1 MNKITKCP
9 CCLSNNFKIVLFID
23 NKNIKNFKSL
33 DKKYYNNFLISVMN
47 TDNIKIAKCL
57 ECFHHWYLYQPND
70 QKLEF
75 MYTNK
80 KIKDNIKSQH
90 KENIKKNILI
100 LKKIS
105 PGKDLLDFGS
115 GLNNIWEE
123 IATKNKF
130 KYYGYDPFLQKK
142 RNLKNYFNSI
152 DELKDKKFDVIN
164 VNQVLEH
171 VKDLDE
177 TLESIKK
184 FCKKDT
190 ILKISV
196 PNILRPR
203 EKLMKNFYH
212 EWPYNKKSLHTM
224 SPFEHLHGF
233 SAKSLKLLFL
243 RKNFLIKHSFKIF
256 FFFNHFYIRQYF
268 NNYFP
273 LLSTTEM
280 IFKFNTKNK

>member
-100 LKKIS
+100 LK
-105 PGKDLLDFGS
+105 
-115 GLNNIWEE
+115 
-123 IATKNKF
+123 
-130 KYYGYDPFLQKK
+130 
-142 RNLKNYFNSI
+142 
-152 DELKDKKFDVIN
+152 
-164 VNQVLEH
+164 
-171 VKDLDE
+171 
-177 TLESIKK
+177 
-184 FCKKDT
+184 
-190 ILKISV
+190 
-196 PNILRPR
+196 
-203 EKLMKNFYH
+203 
-212 EWPYNKKSLHTM
+212 
-224 SPFEHLHGF
+224 
-233 SAKSLKLLFL
+233 
-243 RKNFLIKHSFKIF
+243 
-256 FFFNHFYIRQYF
+256 
-268 NNYFP
+268 
-273 LLSTTEM
+273 
-280 IFKFNTKNK
+280 